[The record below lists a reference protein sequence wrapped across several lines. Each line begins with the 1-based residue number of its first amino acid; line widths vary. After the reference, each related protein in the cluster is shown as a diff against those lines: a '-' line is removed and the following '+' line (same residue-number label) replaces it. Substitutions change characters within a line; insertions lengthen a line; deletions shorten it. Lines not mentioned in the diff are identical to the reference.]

1 MRVRRAMVPLIL
13 STILI
18 QRRERAQHVVA
29 YYSRRTTD
37 AESRYH
43 SYELETLAVVRAVE
57 HFRHYL
63 YGRHF
68 TVQTDC
74 NALKSS
80 SKKKDLTPRVHRWWA
95 ILQSYDFSVEYRE
108 GRHMSNV
115 DFLSRNP
122 LPHFDSHYHDSISNN
137 KKVYILELQQ
147 EWLAVEQQR
156 DSEIVGIM
164 EQWRVGDLP
173 PDVAQSYDI
182 KKGILYRKV
191 QRNKR
196 NVWLPIVP

>member
-1 MRVRRAMVPLIL
+1 
-13 STILI
+13 
-18 QRRERAQHVVA
+18 
-29 YYSRRTTD
+29 
-37 AESRYH
+37 
-43 SYELETLAVVRAVE
+43 
-57 HFRHYL
+57 
-63 YGRHF
+63 
-68 TVQTDC
+68 
-74 NALKSS
+74 
-80 SKKKDLTPRVHRWWA
+80 
-95 ILQSYDFSVEYRE
+95 
-108 GRHMSNV
+108 MSHV

-137 KKVYILELQQ
+137 KKVYILDLQQ

-156 DSEIVGIM
+156 DSEIVDIM

-196 NVWLPIVP
+196 NVWLPIVPRSLVWSLISHVHTEVKHLGYDKTLDKIYDLYWFPGMAKAVKKNL

>member
-1 MRVRRAMVPLIL
+1 M
-13 STILI
+13 S
-18 QRRERAQHVVA
+18 HV
-29 YYSRRTTD
+29 Y
-37 AESRYH
+37 
-43 SYELETLAVVRAVE
+43 
-57 HFRHYL
+57 
-63 YGRHF
+63 
-68 TVQTDC
+68 
-74 NALKSS
+74 
-80 SKKKDLTPRVHRWWA
+80 
-95 ILQSYDFSVEYRE
+95 
-108 GRHMSNV
+108 
-115 DFLSRNP
+115 FLSRNP

-182 KKGILYRKV
+182 KKSILYRKV

-196 NVWLPIVP
+196 NVSYL

>member
-1 MRVRRAMVPLIL
+1 M
-13 STILI
+13 
-18 QRRERAQHVVA
+18 
-29 YYSRRTTD
+29 
-37 AESRYH
+37 
-43 SYELETLAVVRAVE
+43 VRAVE

-68 TVQTDC
+68 TVRTDC

-80 SKKKDLTPRVHRWWA
+80 STKKDLAPRVHKWWA

-108 GRHMSNV
+108 GRHMSHV

-196 NVWLPIVP
+196 NVWLPIVPRSLVWSLISHVHTEVKHLGHLTKFTTCIGFLVWRKLSKNL